1 MDPQEAVTFLL
12 TKVRKTFD
20 LNIDFL
26 SHYFYKWMRIACWSR
41 ARKKD
46 CPVIQVEFPVGQ
58 ETFYFHSGKSTGEL
72 SANLIVFKDLPR
84 GRKILELLWSK
95 LEFKFFSSYV
105 KVMI

>member
-41 ARKKD
+41 AGKKC
-46 CPVIQVEFPVGQ
+46 CPVIQVEFPVGKV
-58 ETFYFHSGKSTGEL
+58 TFHFHLGKGAGKL
-72 SANLIVFKDLPR
+72 SANLLFLKTCLGEGKFESCFR
-84 GRKILELLWSK
+84 SK
-95 LEFKFFSSYV
+95 LQFEFF
-105 KVMI
+105 